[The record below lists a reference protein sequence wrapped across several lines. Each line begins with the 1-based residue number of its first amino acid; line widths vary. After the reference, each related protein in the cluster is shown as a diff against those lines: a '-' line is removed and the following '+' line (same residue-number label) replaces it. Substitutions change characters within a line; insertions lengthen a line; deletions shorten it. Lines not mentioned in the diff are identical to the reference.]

1 MTSTDAGEKDATP
14 VVEIK
19 RLDPSV
25 VNRTRQYPG
34 LPRGTNVLV
43 TAGGAVSAATVSL
56 LKSAGC
62 TVTVLGVARAA
73 SAPPNCTL
81 VKGSALSRESC
92 ASAVAGQDVVVHAGR
107 PSSPGAVAVAE
118 ATKNLLQAAAA
129 ASVKGFVYASSASV
143 LFGGQDLKLI
153 SEDAPYPSRFA
164 DPPAAYIAEAEKA
177 VLEANVD
184 SSSGSS
190 TMLTCSVRAAPSYG
204 AADEEGEAS
213 SEDRLIPGLAFR
225 ARAGVRPVG
234 DGNNAVDFVYAG
246 NVAHALLL
254 AAQSMLQASSA
265 TASTPPP
272 PAVAGRAFHV
282 TDMEPIPYGE
292 FAARALSRLG
302 YPDGAGGSGGMSV
315 LLATA
320 LALLLRVLALVV
332 SPVFEFRPALT
343 ALRVAE
349 ESAVRRLDTSRA
361 REGLGYT
368 PLWSQEEGLDITL
381 HRATALR
388 NPRAKL
394 KHIGPFTAEEVARH
408 SSEEDAWI
416 IVDGKY
422 FYCTRCA
429 YTKRAAINIDVQE
442 FSEIKRLER

>member
-1 MTSTDAGEKDATP
+1 MPSTVAGGKDSAP

-19 RLDPSV
+19 RLDPGI
-25 VNRTRQYPG
+25 VNRKPEYPG

-56 LKSAGC
+56 LESAGC
-62 TVTVLGVARAA
+62 NVTVLGVARAA
-73 SAPPNCTL
+73 SDPPSRTL
-81 VKGSALSRESC
+81 VDGSALSRESC
-92 ASAVAGQDVVVHAGR
+92 ARAVAGQDVVVHAGR
-107 PSSPGAVAVAE
+107 SSSGAAVAE
-118 ATKNLLQAAAA
+118 ATRNLLQAAAA
-129 ASVKGFVYASSASV
+129 SSVKGFVYASSASV
-143 LFGGQDLKLI
+143 LFGGQDLKQV

-164 DPPAAYIAEAEKA
+164 DPSAAYIAEAEKA
-177 VLEANVD
+177 VLEANAD
-184 SSSGSS
+184 SSSSS
-190 TMLTCSVRAAPSYG
+190 SGTMLTCSVRAAPSYG
-204 AADEEGEAS
+204 AAQEEEEEEKEEAS
-213 SEDRLIPGLAFR
+213 SEARLIPGLAFR

-254 AAQSMLQASSA
+254 AAQSLLQASSMM
-265 TASTPPP
+265 ASTPAPR
-272 PAVAGRAFHV
+272 AVVAGRAFHV
-282 TDMEPIPYGE
+282 TDMEPVPYGE

-302 YPDGAGGSGGMSV
+302 YPAAGRGSGGTPV

-320 LALLLRVLALVV
+320 LAFLLRVLALVV

-349 ESAVRRLDTSRA
+349 ESADRRLDTSRA

-381 HRATALR
+381 HGATALR

-394 KHIGPFTAEEVARH
+394 KHIGPFAAEEVARH
-408 SSEEDAWI
+408 SSEDDAWI
-416 IVDGKY
+416 IVDGKV
-422 FYCTRCA
+422 
-429 YTKRAAINIDVQE
+429 KRIV
-442 FSEIKRLER
+442 

>member
-1 MTSTDAGEKDATP
+1 
-14 VVEIK
+14 
-19 RLDPSV
+19 
-25 VNRTRQYPG
+25 
-34 LPRGTNVLV
+34 
-43 TAGGAVSAATVSL
+43 
-56 LKSAGC
+56 
-62 TVTVLGVARAA
+62 
-73 SAPPNCTL
+73 
-81 VKGSALSRESC
+81 
-92 ASAVAGQDVVVHAGR
+92 
-107 PSSPGAVAVAE
+107 
-118 ATKNLLQAAAA
+118 TKNLLQAAAV

-143 LFGGQDLKLI
+143 LFGGQDLKQI

-164 DPPAAYIAEAEKA
+164 DPSAAYIAEAEKA
-177 VLEANVD
+177 VLEANAD
-184 SSSGSS
+184 SSSSSS

-213 SEDRLIPGLAFR
+213 LQDRVIPGLAFR

-272 PAVAGRAFHV
+272 PPPAVAGRAFHV

-302 YPDGAGGSGGMSV
+302 YPDGAGGSGGMPV
-315 LLATA
+315 LLAIA
-320 LALLLRVLALVV
+320 LALLLRVLAFVV

-368 PLWSQEEGLDITL
+368 PL
-381 HRATALR
+381 
-388 NPRAKL
+388 
-394 KHIGPFTAEEVARH
+394 
-408 SSEEDAWI
+408 
-416 IVDGKY
+416 
-422 FYCTRCA
+422 
-429 YTKRAAINIDVQE
+429 
-442 FSEIKRLER
+442 